1 MLFQSSQIPLALY
14 VAISQNSR
22 ETSGTTSQNTS
33 LKPLPIPITIVT
45 GKNSTASK
53 HINPFC
59 SPIISKL
66 KAKIP
71 ANIETK
77 NITIITKRSLVH
89 QISII
94 IKNNKMNSSTLR
106 ENLMMA
112 AQVAPQASSK
122 QLQSQSQSSSPP
134 PP

>member
-14 VAISQNSR
+14 VTISQNSR

-45 GKNSTASK
+45 GKNSTARK
-53 HINPFC
+53 HNNPSC

-66 KAKIP
+66 KANIP
-71 ANIETK
+71 ANIETI

-94 IKNNKMNSSTLR
+94 IRNNKMNSSSLR
-106 ENLMMA
+106 GNLMMA
-112 AQVAPQASSK
+112 AQVAPHASSK